1 MKGIWGLV
9 TLSPNAEEALSL
21 LSISSPI
28 TRESV
33 EVAAARFLELGED
46 NTGPKCVIIRSGAL
60 GAYVATKTGG
70 GQWVDAFWT
79 AEDSIKVVDVTG
91 EFKKDASDISLNL
104 SEFRRRQWLSRRI
117 RSGFAAYRR

>member
-1 MKGIWGLV
+1 M
-9 TLSPNAEEALSL
+9 

-28 TRESV
+28 TRKSV

-60 GAYVATKTGG
+60 GAYVATKADG

-79 AEDSIKVVDVTG
+79 AEDSVKVVDVTG
-91 EFKKDASDISLNL
+91 QFKKGASDISLNL
-104 SEFRRRQWLSRRI
+104 SEFRRRKRLFRRI
-117 RSGFAAYRR
+117 RSWFAARRR

>member
-1 MKGIWGLV
+1 
-9 TLSPNAEEALSL
+9 L

-60 GAYVATKTGG
+60 GAYVATKTDG

-79 AEDSIKVVDVTG
+79 AGDSVKVVDVTG
-91 EFKKDASDISLNL
+91 QSKKGALDISLNL
-104 SEFRRRQWLSRRI
+104 WEFRCRKWLSRRI
-117 RSGFAAYRR
+117 RSWFAAHRW